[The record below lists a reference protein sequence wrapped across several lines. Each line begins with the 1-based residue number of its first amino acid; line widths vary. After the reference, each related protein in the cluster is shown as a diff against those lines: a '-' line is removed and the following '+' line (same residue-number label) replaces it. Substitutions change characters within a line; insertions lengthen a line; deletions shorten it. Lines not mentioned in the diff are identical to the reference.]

1 MRKQASNRIKKKL
14 IKKKVSKKK
23 PIKSSQK
30 RTVAKRKK
38 NILKKKLV
46 KKKITPKKVPIKK
59 KPKINYLNPSQLS
72 YWIENLKLRNT
83 NFQDDVLIIPKKTK
97 IIGNLVNKKS
107 IIVFGEIDGDIQSSN
122 IIIAPGSKC
131 TGIINGETVTILGNV
146 QSEITVKNQ
155 CYIKKSAV
163 IKGDIYYNESINIES
178 GAKILGSLYPKK
190 RPLALPNY
198 TKSVSQNNSNVI
210 DLRISEM
217 EQPISSSDSSLSQNQ
232 NLQTKTKGALDKII
246 NKIFS

>member
-46 KKKITPKKVPIKK
+46 KKKITPKVPTKK
-59 KPKINYLNPSQLS
+59 KLKISYLNPSQLS

-83 NFQDDVLIIPKKTK
+83 NFQDDVLIISKKTK

-107 IIVFGEIDGDIQSSN
+107 IIVFGEIDGEIQSSN

-190 RPLALPNY
+190 RPLALPTY

-210 DLRISEM
+210 DLRMSEM
-217 EQPISSSDSSLSQNQ
+217 EKPISSFDSSLSQNQ

>member
-1 MRKQASNRIKKKL
+1 MKRKL
-14 IKKKVSKKK
+14 IKKKVSKSK
-23 PIKSSQK
+23 K
-30 RTVAKRKK
+30 RTSIKK
-38 NILKKKLV
+38 TVKKTKAITKKKKLV
-46 KKKITPKKVPIKK
+46 KKKVTPRKSVTKK
-59 KPKINYLNPSQLS
+59 KPKISYLNPSQLS
-72 YWIENLKLRNT
+72 YWIETLKLRSS

-97 IIGNLVNKKS
+97 IVGNLINKKT
-107 IIVFGEIDGDIQSSN
+107 IIVFGEVDGEIQSSN
-122 IIIAPGSKC
+122 IIIAPSSKC
-131 TGIINGETVTILGNV
+131 TGAINGETVTILGNV

-198 TKSVSQNNSNVI
+198 TKSISQNNSNVI
-210 DLRISEM
+210 DLRMSEM
-217 EQPISSSDSSLSQNQ
+217 EKPISSFDSSLSQNQ

>member
-1 MRKQASNRIKKKL
+1 MKKKL
-14 IKKKVSKKK
+14 IKKKVTKKK
-23 PIKSSQK
+23 LKKSVKKVVKKTRVIVKKKKSSLK
-30 RTVAKRKK
+30 R
-38 NILKKKLV
+38 KLV
-46 KKKITPKKVPIKK
+46 KKKSTSKKLVNKK
-59 KPKINYLNPSQLS
+59 KPKISYLNPSQLS
-72 YWIENLKLRNT
+72 YWIETLKLRSS

-97 IIGNLVNKKS
+97 IVGNLVNKKS
-107 IIVFGEIDGDIQSSN
+107 IIVFGEIDGEIQSSN

-163 IKGDIYYNESINIES
+163 IKGDIYYNESIDIES

-210 DLRISEM
+210 DLRMSEI